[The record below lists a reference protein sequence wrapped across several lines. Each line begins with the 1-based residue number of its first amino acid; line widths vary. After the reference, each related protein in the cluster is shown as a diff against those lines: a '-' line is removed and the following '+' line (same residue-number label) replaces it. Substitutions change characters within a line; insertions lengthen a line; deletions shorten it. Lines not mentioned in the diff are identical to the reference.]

1 MKGRLYEAAPYGA
14 LLAGA
19 AFLYRD
25 AGTFADLGR
34 PGQLGPD
41 FWPRAVLVLLMVV
54 CAIEVARRVLAPSAA
69 PGQPADVVQAAA
81 VQAAAVRVA
90 PVAKPVAPER
100 EWRLLAGGIALTI
113 LYVPGI
119 SYLGFFLATTLFLA
133 AFMYVGRYR
142 RARIVVAAS
151 VLGSLA
157 FVFVFMKVVYVSL
170 PLGAGPFRILSA
182 WIMAALGIH

>member
-1 MKGRLYEAAPYGA
+1 MKARLAELVPYAA

-19 AFLYRD
+19 AYLYHD
-25 AGTFADLGR
+25 AASFAGLGR

-41 FWPRAVLVLLMVV
+41 FWPKAVLILLMIV
-54 CAIEVARRVLAPSAA
+54 CGIEIVRRALAPA
-69 PGQPADVVQAAA
+69 AAA
-81 VQAAAVRVA
+81 V
-90 PVAKPVAPER
+90 PAPEAGPQPQAEEAQR
-100 EWRLLAGGIALTI
+100 HGHLLAGGIVLTI

-119 SYLGFFLATTLFLA
+119 AYLGFFLATALFLA

-142 RARIVVAAS
+142 RARIVAAAS

-170 PLGAGPFRILSA
+170 PLGAGPFRNLSA

>member
-1 MKGRLYEAAPYGA
+1 MKGKLYEAAPYGA

-41 FWPRAVLVLLMVV
+41 FWPRAVLALLMVV
-54 CAIEVARRVLAPSAA
+54 CAIEVARRVFAPSAA
-69 PGQPADVVQAAA
+69 PGQPAAA
-81 VQAAAVRVA
+81 VQAAPKATEVA
-90 PVAKPVAPER
+90 PAR

-119 SYLGFFLATTLFLA
+119 EYLGFFLATTLFLA

-142 RARIVVAAS
+142 PARIVVAAS